1 MSVGLRLATAVAT
14 IAVLLAGVLPAGA
27 RPVKNGRD
35 RHART
40 VRCNYSRIDP
50 GDVSHDL
57 QTDAAS
63 ASHDARSIPAR
74 TCASSIVN
82 SPSANDA
89 IAPDAVA
96 VVAIAAAQ
104 WPVPASC
111 VPAIPAP
118 RSAYRYTPLHPRSGR
133 APPARQ

>member
-14 IAVLLAGVLPAGA
+14 IAIVLAGVLPAGA
-27 RPVKNGRD
+27 RPVKNSRD

-40 VRCNYSRIDP
+40 VRCSYSRIDP
-50 GDVSHDL
+50 GDATYDL
-57 QTDAAS
+57 QPDAAS

-74 TCASSIVN
+74 TCASSSVN
-82 SPSANDA
+82 SPSANDD

-104 WPVPASC
+104 WPAPESRLL
-111 VPAIPAP
+111 AIPVP
-118 RSAYRYTPLHPRSGR
+118 RSAYRYTPLHPCSGR
-133 APPARQ
+133 APPVRQ